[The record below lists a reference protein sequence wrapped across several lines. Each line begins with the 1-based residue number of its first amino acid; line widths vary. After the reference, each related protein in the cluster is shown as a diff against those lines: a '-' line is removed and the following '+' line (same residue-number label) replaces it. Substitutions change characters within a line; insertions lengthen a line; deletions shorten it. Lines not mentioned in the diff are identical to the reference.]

1 MIGWDFGFGFQTVQ
15 YVDWI
20 SHGVS
25 HTVPFSILIDKLPP
39 FAMWT
44 AFPPSDYYGGSV
56 TMPDFQRHLPWG
68 VNPWN
73 LSPCGITHSP
83 DGLSGLG
90 NLRLDC

>member
-1 MIGWDFGFGFQTVQ
+1 
-15 YVDWI
+15 
-20 SHGVS
+20 
-25 HTVPFSILIDKLPP
+25 
-39 FAMWT
+39 MWT

-73 LSPCGITHSP
+73 LSPYGITHSP